1 MHSIGK
7 DFDFAANTERF
18 SSAFGGAPD
27 RSDQMIS
34 EEEAFFVKQPTTRKW
49 IYAPS
54 TITTT

>member
-1 MHSIGK
+1 MHPIGK

-27 RSDQMIS
+27 RPDQMIS

-49 IYAPS
+49 LYAS
-54 TITTT
+54 SVTT